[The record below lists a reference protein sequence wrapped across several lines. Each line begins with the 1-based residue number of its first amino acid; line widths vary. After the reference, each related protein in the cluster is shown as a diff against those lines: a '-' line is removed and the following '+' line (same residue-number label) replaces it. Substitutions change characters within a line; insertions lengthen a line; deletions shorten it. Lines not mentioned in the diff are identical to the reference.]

1 MTLASAKA
9 LLPQSTYSKQSCYI
23 CHVYLLVVAVTAAYA
38 RVLRTQVVHQFYRRF
53 TGLELERIEEE
64 CDRDNFMSPTRAIEL
79 GLIDAVI
86 SDVPGVPDRQLETA
100 AA

>member
-1 MTLASAKA
+1 M
-9 LLPQSTYSKQSCYI
+9 
-23 CHVYLLVVAVTAAYA
+23 
-38 RVLRTQVVHQFYRRF
+38 QVVHQFYRRF

-100 AA
+100 TA